1 MSLYSFFCKF
11 FLFCNKS
18 LSDCLWFIFNFIF
31 CIWKITWLY
40 LKLSDLFVSDCK
52 QAPTANGTISLFGG
66 LCMEMVDKVFPSLWQ
81 CASVE
86 HNAHILITLK
96 DPPPHF
102 CLPTFAYFP
111 RFLPF
116 FFAHFA
122 HFFLAHSLP
131 ISAFSVPTS
140 CPLLATTFFVT
151 FGSFKYFFLATL
163 DHCWAPFGHFWLL
176 DPFFAHF

>member
-1 MSLYSFFCKF
+1 M
-11 FLFCNKS
+11 
-18 LSDCLWFIFNFIF
+18 
-31 CIWKITWLY
+31 
-40 LKLSDLFVSDCK
+40 KLSDLFVSDCK

-116 FFAHFA
+116 FLPTLPIFFWPILCPFLPFLCPPLAHFWPQ
-122 HFFLAHSLP
+122 HFLS
-131 ISAFSVPTS
+131 
-140 CPLLATTFFVT
+140 PLEALSTFFWPLWTTVGPPLATFGFSTHFLPTF
-151 FGSFKYFFLATL
+151 S
-163 DHCWAPFGHFWLL
+163 HFWVRGLL
-176 DPFFAHF
+176 